1 VTTVHSLVDDEV
13 NDQDRRLSVFS
24 GDLFVYA
31 PGPASLALRAA
42 VGRIAEQTLGADPA
56 RAQGYLSEA
65 EFLVLY
71 RAALRAI
78 RHAVFDLAAALVVEL
93 GCDPATTYVAPP
105 SMSVVPG
112 GGFLAGG
119 VGLPLHPH
127 RDTWYAA
134 PPAQVN
140 WWVPLYDLDDGACA
154 AFHPRYFDV
163 ALTNSSEAF
172 DYEEWRGARRAGRA
186 HRLAYSLTLPRVL
199 EPIDL
204 TPEVRIG
211 CPAGGVV
218 MSSAAQLRSAVPN
231 ETLRTRCCAMFQ
243 TVSEA
248 DLEDGAGAVNLD
260 AEPQGSALARFVRCS
275 DGSPI
280 PSQLVKRE
288 LVSRRRS

>member
-1 VTTVHSLVDDEV
+1 MTTVHSLVDDEV

-31 PGPASLALRAA
+31 PGPGSLALRSA
-42 VGRIAEQTLGADPA
+42 VGHIAEQALGAEPS

-71 RAALRAI
+71 RATLRAI
-78 RHAVFDLAAALVVEL
+78 RHAVPDLAAALVVEL
-93 GCDPATTYVAPP
+93 GCDPMTTYMAPP
-105 SMSVVPG
+105 SLSVVTG

-119 VGLPLHPH
+119 VGVPLHPH
-127 RDTWYAA
+127 RDTWYGA

-140 WWVPLYDLDDGACA
+140 WWVPMYDLDDGACA

-163 ALTNSSEAF
+163 ALANSSEAF

-186 HRLAYSLTLPRVL
+186 HHLMYSLTLPRVL

-204 TPEVRIG
+204 TPEVRIR

-218 MSSAAQLRSAVPN
+218 MSSAAHLRSSVPN
-231 ETLRTRCCAMFQ
+231 ETLRTRFCAIFQ
-243 TVSEA
+243 TVNEA
-248 DLEDGAGAVNLD
+248 DLEDEVGAPNLD
-260 AEPQGSALARFVRCS
+260 AEPQGSALQRFTRCS

-280 PSQLVKRE
+280 PSELVKRE
-288 LVSRRRS
+288 LASRRRS